1 MNSMK
6 LVNKTAAAVRHQVTP
21 IALEGFAS
29 FKRAFSTRN
38 VPAEVMRTLITGDIA
53 PRAGD
58 LVLARV
64 DRLRQHPRL
73 ELPSGRRAML
83 FPGDHILV
91 CYGNRYAP
99 DQYESLVPESL
110 APCHLVASGGIA
122 SQMRYRNPAV
132 KYPTEITPLGLVGNS
147 AGVPLNLKDWK
158 TDAGVHSRHN
168 IPLFVVVGS
177 SMNAGKT
184 TTAASLVKGL
194 VQDGFRTGAMKVT
207 GTGSGGDVW
216 HYTDVGATHTLDF
229 TDAGYASTYGLDNQA
244 VLEIVD
250 FLGSALRNRKVD
262 AIVVEVA
269 DGLLQAETNALLKSP
284 QFRNQVSGVFH
295 AAVDA
300 HSAIYGVDLL
310 ARLGYHVIAVSG
322 LVSSSPLARQEFA
335 ANCSIPIRTKQQLS
349 APGFGFELMNGQS
362 IGTAAQAAE
371 A

>member
-1 MNSMK
+1 MNNMK
-6 LVNKTAAAVRHQVTP
+6 LVNTSGAGWRHQVTP

-38 VPAEVMRTLITGDIA
+38 VPGEVIRTLINGDIT
-53 PRAGD
+53 PTPGD

-64 DRLRQHPRL
+64 DRLRQHLRL

-99 DQYESLVPESL
+99 DQFEALVPTSL
-110 APCHLVASGGIA
+110 APCHLVAAGGIA
-122 SQMRYRNPAV
+122 AQMRQRNPAV
-132 KYPTEITPLGLVGNS
+132 KNPTEITPLGLVGNS
-147 AGVPLNLKDWK
+147 AGVPLNLRDWK
-158 TDAGVHSRHN
+158 KDAGVHNQRSTP
-168 IPLFVVVGS
+168 IYVVVGS

-207 GTGSGGDVW
+207 GTGSGGDLW
-216 HYTDVGATHTLDF
+216 HYVDVGATQALDF
-229 TDAGYASTYGLDNQA
+229 TDAGYASTYGLDNRA
-244 VLEIVD
+244 VLEIVN
-250 FLGSALRNRKVD
+250 FLGNALRNDQVD
-262 AIVVEVA
+262 AIVIEVA

-284 QFRNQVSGVFH
+284 EFKSQVSGIFH

-300 HSAIYGVDLL
+300 HSAIYGVDFL
-310 ARLGYHVIAVSG
+310 AQLGYQVVAVSG
-322 LVSSSPLARQEFA
+322 VVSSSPLARQEFA
-335 ANCSIPIRTKQQLS
+335 AHCATPIVTKQQLR
-349 APGFGFELMNGQS
+349 APGFGFELINQRG
-362 IGTAAQAAE
+362 IETVVKAAE

>member
-1 MNSMK
+1 MK
-6 LVNKTAAAVRHQVTP
+6 LVNTLDADRRHQVTP
-21 IALEGFAS
+21 IALETFAS

-38 VPAEVMRTLITGDIA
+38 VPGEVMRTLISGDIA
-53 PRAGD
+53 PKAGD

-64 DRLRQHPRL
+64 DRLRQHLRL

-110 APCHLVASGGIA
+110 APCHLVAAGGIA

-147 AGVPLNLKDWK
+147 AGTPLNLKDWK
-158 TDAGVHSRHN
+158 TNAGVKNQRN
-168 IPLFVVVGS
+168 IPMYVVVGS

-207 GTGSGGDVW
+207 GTGSGGDMW
-216 HYTDVGATHTLDF
+216 HYVDVGATRTLDF
-229 TDAGYASTYGLDNQA
+229 TDAGHASTYCLGNHA
-244 VLEIVD
+244 VLEIVNC
-250 FLGSALRNRKVD
+250 LGNALRNHNVD
-262 AIVVEVA
+262 VIVVEVA

-284 QFRNQVSGVFH
+284 EFRSQVSGMFY

-300 HSAIYGVDLL
+300 HSAIYGVDCLQK
-310 ARLGYHVIAVSG
+310 LGYDVVAVSG
-322 LVSSSPLARQEFA
+322 IVSSSPLASQEYKS
-335 ANCSIPIRTKQQLS
+335 NCSIPIFTKKELS
-349 APGFGFELMNGQS
+349 KPGFGFELMARHG
-362 IGTAAQAAE
+362 IETVAKAAKA
-371 A
+371 